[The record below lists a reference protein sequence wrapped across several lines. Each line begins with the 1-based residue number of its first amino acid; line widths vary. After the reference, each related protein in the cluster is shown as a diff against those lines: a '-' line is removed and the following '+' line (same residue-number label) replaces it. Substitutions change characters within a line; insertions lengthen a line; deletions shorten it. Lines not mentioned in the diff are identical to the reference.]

1 MAIRVYLAEGHTIF
15 KECVESI
22 MATRKGLE

>member
-1 MAIRVYLAEGHTIF
+1 MAIRVHLAEGHPMF
-15 KECVESI
+15 REGVESI